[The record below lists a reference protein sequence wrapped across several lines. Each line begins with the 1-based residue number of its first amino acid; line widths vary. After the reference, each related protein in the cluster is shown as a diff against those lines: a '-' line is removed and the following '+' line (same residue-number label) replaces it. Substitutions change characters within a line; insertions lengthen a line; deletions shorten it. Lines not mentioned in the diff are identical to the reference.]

1 MRLNIRKYDVGFPVL
16 GIYADIQKVCICV
29 VNVYLLKGDF
39 KYGKRQFYKKWEVL
53 EEFTTENIDI
63 DECLDNSNRLI
74 SKYRIKIALTNSIGS
89 DICDLKDSFYR
100 TSGEQYEGIE
110 IVELQPERLLFLVQ
124 GNIERISIDSSIRYL
139 WEEEL
144 DKYDIEAIRNGVIT
158 CPRVFALGNVIKACQ
173 ARISGSLIG

>member
-53 EEFTTENIDI
+53 EEFTTQNIDI
-63 DECLDNSNRLI
+63 DECLDNSKRFI
-74 SKYRIKIALTNSIGS
+74 WEYRIKQGFCNTIGVE
-89 DICDLKDSFYR
+89 ICDIKDAFYR
-100 TSGEQYEGIE
+100 HTKEQYEGIE

-124 GNIERISIDSSIRYL
+124 GNIERISIDGSIREM
-139 WEEEL
+139 WEEEFN
-144 DKYDIEAIRNGVIT
+144 KFDIEAIRNNLISY
-158 CPRVFALGNVIKACQ
+158 PRVFALANVIKGCQ